1 MTLCGGGMDIFWND
15 TFHGEKNQ
23 KCVNINFDISGIL
36 LGCEKKTIT
45 LKINT
50 LRTLTA
56 IP

>member
-1 MTLCGGGMDIFWND
+1 MILCGGGMDIIWNH